1 MTNLNIFGIIQSRR
15 ETVRTNNPPSAGRT
29 KGERT
34 MAYTATYE
42 GGGLYRI
49 FANGKCIGIV
59 DGRRIDW
66 NKVTVVKAA

>member
-1 MTNLNIFGIIQSRR
+1 M
-15 ETVRTNNPPSAGRT
+15 
-29 KGERT
+29 KGDRT

-49 FANGKCIGIV
+49 FASGKCIGIV

-66 NKVTVVKAA
+66 NKVTVVKAAYPASYTATDTQHTQPRQRGEIAE